1 MSSQLFAG
9 WLQYAKVYVSQRT
22 DKVELGQ
29 GLVEYALILV
39 MVSVVMV
46 VLLTVLG
53 PGIKNIF
60 ANILVW
66 IEGASTS

>member
-1 MSSQLFAG
+1 MSWQLLAG
-9 WLQYAKVYVSQRT
+9 WLQYAKVYVNQKSDQG
-22 DKVELGQ
+22 ELGQ

-53 PGIKNIF
+53 PGIANIF